1 MKKRF
6 LPVIFYY
13 LFFLFHSL
21 CFSQNAEID
30 SLLHFL
36 KRAPEDST
44 KVNTFHT
51 LFLQFEFEDDEKAKE
66 YLKKALELSQKID
79 YKKGLATTYT
89 YLGFFAEDKGDNRQA
104 VIHYQTSL
112 KISEKIGDKKGVASS
127 YNNIGAIYY
136 AQGNYPE
143 ALKFY
148 FAALKIREA
157 INDKIGIAAS
167 YNNIGVFYADQNNVS
182 EALKNHYASLKI
194 EKEIND
200 KYGIAASY
208 NNIGII
214 YKQQGNYQ
222 EALNNYFASLKI
234 KKLIGDKTGMAAS
247 YNNIGNIYTILGN
260 YSDALKNQIASLKIE
275 EEIGD
280 KEGIALSY
288 SNIGDLYSKQ
298 KRYKE
303 AEEYLI
309 KSKKLALEI
318 GHKECLRFVYNTLAD
333 LDSAKGDFKR
343 AYKNYKQSIFYRDSL
358 NNEETRGKTL
368 QSQMTYD
375 FEKKEA
381 IATAEHKKELENQEA
396 LAEEKSRKQK
406 IVLLFVLVS
415 LVLVVLFAGFIFR
428 SLRVT
433 RKQKHIIE
441 LQKNRVEQQKQ
452 EVEYQKHLVEAHQ
465 KEIIDSITYAK
476 RLQQAIL
483 PSDEEIIKYLPDSFL
498 LYQPKDIVAG
508 DFYWMHVVP
517 FEDLKTSNPA
527 LQAEVNEKKENNAV
541 PQIIFIAAA
550 DSTGHGVPGA
560 MVSVVCSNALNRA
573 VNEFNLFDTGKILDK
588 TRELVLETFAKSGE
602 EIKDGMDISLLS
614 LKFEAESSKLIALQ
628 WSGANNPLWYTQQ
641 IRSLNENTFE
651 SAKQEEVIFHEIK
664 PDKQSIGQTENPQ
677 SFTSHN
683 IELKAGTTFYLMTD
697 GYADQFGG
705 SKGKKFMHKQLE
717 QLLKENNYHNLLNQK
732 EILSENFENWK
743 GNLEQVDDVTIIGIR
758 V

>member
-1 MKKRF
+1 MYFPLVFVAILMNSMK
-6 LPVIFYY
+6 L
-13 LFFLFHSL
+13 HG
-21 CFSQNAEID
+21 QNKTID
-30 SLLHFL
+30 SLLTIL
-36 KRAPEDST
+36 KTTKEDST

-66 YLKKALELSQKID
+66 YLNKALELSQKID
-79 YKKGLATTYT
+79 YKRGLATTYT
-89 YLGFFAEDKGDNRQA
+89 YFGFLEEDKGNYQQA
-104 VIHYQTSL
+104 VIHYQASL
-112 KISEKIGDKKGVASS
+112 KISEKISDKKGIASSFNNIGVIYYNLGNYPEALKNYFASLKMDEEMGDKKGIASS
-127 YNNIGAIYY
+127 YNNIGLVYEH
-136 AQGNYPE
+136 QGNYQ
-143 ALKFY
+143 
-148 FAALKIREA
+148 AALKNFLASLKIKEQLGNKSA
-157 INDKIGIAAS
+157 IATA
-167 YNNIGVFYADQNNVS
+167 YNNIGMNYDDQGNYS
-182 EALKNHYASLKI
+182 EALKNYTTSFKI
-194 EKEIND
+194 RESIGD
-200 KYGIAASY
+200 KDGIANSL
-208 NNIGII
+208 NNIGGIF
-214 YKQQGNYQ
+214 Y
-222 EALNNYFASLKI
+222 S
-234 KKLIGDKTGMAAS
+234 
-247 YNNIGNIYTILGN
+247 LGN
-260 YSDALKNQIASLKIE
+260 YSDALKNHFASLKIE
-275 EEIGD
+275 EELGNNA
-280 KEGIALSY
+280 GIIRSY
-288 SNIGDLYSKQ
+288 INIGNIYAIQKKHNESSK
-298 KRYKE
+298 
-303 AEEYLI
+303 YLI
-309 KSKKLALEI
+309 KAKELSKEI
-318 GHKECLRFVYNTLAD
+318 GQKELLRDSYSELTN
-333 LDSAKGDFKR
+333 LDSAKGDFKEAFR
-343 AYKNYKQSIFYRDSL
+343 NHKLYILYRDSL
-358 NNEETRGKTL
+358 DNEETRDKTI

-381 IATAEHKKELENQEA
+381 IATAEHRKELENQEA

-406 IVLLFVLVS
+406 LILLFVLVS
-415 LVLVVLFAGFIFR
+415 LALVVLFAGFIFR
-428 SLRVT
+428 SLRIT

-452 EVEYQKHLVEAHQ
+452 EVEHQKHLVEEHQ

-508 DFYWMHVVP
+508 DFYWMHVVS
-517 FEDLKTSNPA
+517 FEDLKTSKPA
-527 LQAEVNEKKENNAV
+527 PQAEVNEKKENNAV

-614 LKFEAESSKLIALQ
+614 LKFEAESSKLIAIQ

-641 IRSLNENTFE
+641 IHSLNEYTFE

-705 SKGKKFMHKQLE
+705 SKGKKYKYKQLQE
-717 QLLKENNYHNLLNQK
+717 KLIATSNLPLAEQK
-732 EILSENFENWK
+732 EKLAISFDEWK
-743 GNLEQVDDVTIIGIR
+743 GNLEQVDDVTIIGIKI
-758 V
+758 